1 MKIKKSQL
9 RSVIKRFI
17 IAESESKNFSAEEI
31 ENIAEDVREEMFGYI
46 SGEMKNKVESI
57 TGFQF
62 SKDEIKK
69 FEDIIGRTVI
79 IPVMS
84 VDDDEY
90 KKIEKS
96 GSHAVFTKYNG
107 LMYDSV
113 RMRRLYNLLASPRHN
128 VIRFDGTKKYN
139 EELIRQIFYHEFVHA
154 LDHAVYVIVGSSLS
168 DIYFDIISSIFP
180 VPVITEGLFK
190 SMATEKGVSDEDA
203 EYSWGVFST
212 TEFSDKD
219 EKIAYF
225 KQLVGFLSDA
235 YGEDLGLKASLQ
247 KFCSDNL
254 EDIVKIQSDYIQPEF
269 LEWFYIIINCEAVD
283 ALTSQINNFKNA
295 FNFMNAAS
303 FENIFRDNEK
313 EKGLMV

>member
-1 MKIKKSQL
+1 MKVKKSQL
-9 RSVIKRFI
+9 RNIIKRFI

-107 LMYDSV
+107 PMYDSV

-180 VPVITEGLFK
+180 VPVITEEQFK
-190 SMATEKGVSDEDA
+190 VMATEKGVSNKDA

-212 TEFSDKD
+212 TEFFDKD

-235 YGEDLGLKASLQ
+235 YGENLGLKASLQ
-247 KFCSDNL
+247 KFCNDNL
-254 EDIVKIQSDYIQPEF
+254 EDIIKIQSDYIQPEF

-283 ALTSQINNFKNA
+283 ALTSQINNFKNV

-313 EKGLMV
+313 EKGLVV